1 MVSRRFAAARSRRPT
16 AADYGLALGL
26 ASIAVLCRAALEAVT
41 PGIGYFVVLL
51 PAVVLAGVFCGTLP
65 ALLAGVAG
73 GGAIS
78 LLFLDHW
85 LAAWPNRNAAQLD
98 ALLFL
103 PACATVLWATDALRR
118 SADSA
123 LPAEARLA
131 EVFRQVPGAAAIL
144 EAPSGRLLLR
154 SVNSTMVLGH
164 AQHPVSASADMA
176 AYGALHPDGRHF
188 AGADYP
194 IVRAL
199 KTGEV
204 VSGQRIRYRRPDGSL
219 ADLEVHAGPVR
230 APDGEILASVGMAF
244 DVTER
249 VRAER
254 RLQESEAQCRAVAER
269 LRAAID
275 AGALGLWELD
285 IEAGIYRLDAAF
297 ATMLGLP
304 PEPVELTR
312 AELLAMVEPGARD
325 RARARMTA
333 AIEQAAIYADEF
345 RFITRQGSARWLVS
359 RGAVLADSSKV
370 IGVVSDV
377 TDRRVREEALQEAL
391 QARDVLMHEADHRI
405 KNSLQLVAS
414 LLRLQLSRADDLAI
428 KQALAEAV
436 ARVDAV
442 ANAHL
447 ALQRSPDLRSM
458 DIDRMLEELCARMAA
473 LNPAIAIQCRAETCA
488 SLDAEQAIPLGLI
501 ASELLTNA
509 LRHAYPAGTEGEVAL
524 SIRQDEGRL
533 EMIVADGGAGLS
545 GPAGRPGLGT
555 TVVTALARQIGA
567 SVATHSHPG
576 EGTVVTI
583 TMPLSPAATAPID
596 ETVTAA

>member
-1 MVSRRFAAARSRRPT
+1 MLSRRFAAARSRRPT
-16 AADYGLALGL
+16 AADYGLALGF
-26 ASIAVLCRAALEAVT
+26 AGIAVLCRAALEAVT
-41 PGIGYFVVLL
+41 PGVGYFAVLL

-65 ALLAGVAG
+65 AILAGVSGCA
-73 GGAIS
+73 AIS
-78 LLFLDHW
+78 LLLLRHG
-85 LAAWPNRNAAQLD
+85 LAVWPNANAAQLD

-103 PACATVLWATDALRR
+103 PACATVIWATHALRR
-118 SADSA
+118 SAHAA
-123 LPAEARLA
+123 LQAEARLA

-144 EAPSGRLLLR
+144 EAPGGRLLLR
-154 SVNSTMVLGH
+154 SVNSGMVLGH
-164 AQHPVSASADMA
+164 DQHAVSASGDMA
-176 AYGALHPDGRHF
+176 AYGGLHPDGSHF
-188 AGADYP
+188 APEDYP

-204 VSGQRIRYRRPDGSL
+204 VSGQRIRYEKPDGSL

-249 VRAER
+249 VSAER
-254 RLQESEAQCRAVAER
+254 RLLESEAQYRAVAER

-285 IEAGIYRLDAAF
+285 IAAGVYRLDAAF
-297 ATMLGLP
+297 AVMLGLP
-304 PEPVELTR
+304 PAPVELTR
-312 AELLAMVEPGARD
+312 RELLEMVEPAARE

-359 RGAVLADSSKV
+359 RGAVLADASKV

-377 TDRRVREEALQEAL
+377 TERRVREEALQEAL
-391 QARDVLMHEADHRI
+391 HARDVLMHEADHRI
-405 KNSLQLVAS
+405 KNSLQLVVS
-414 LLRLQLSRADDLAI
+414 LLRLQLSRAEDPAI
-428 KQALAEAV
+428 RQALAEAV

-458 DIDRMLEELCARMAA
+458 DVDRMLEDLCSRMAA
-473 LNPAIAIQCRAETCA
+473 LNPSITMQCRAETGVC
-488 SLDAEQAIPLGLI
+488 LDAEQAIPLGLI

-524 SIRQDEGRL
+524 SVGSDSGRL
-533 EMIVADGGAGLS
+533 EMVVADGGAGLS
-545 GPAGRPGLGT
+545 GPARRPGLGT
-555 TVVTALARQIGA
+555 TVVATLARQIGA
-567 SVATHSHPG
+567 TVATHSHPG
-576 EGTVVTI
+576 EGTVVTVTL
-583 TMPLSPAATAPID
+583 TMDGAQGRS
-596 ETVTAA
+596 VTESASVP